1 MPLWFEIA
9 ALVLLGCIA
18 VSLIDLCFALQ
29 NVTRNISNFGIRFET
44 EVLPRFEAAIRNR
57 DHGVNLPSS

>member
-1 MPLWFEIA
+1 MPLWFEIVV
-9 ALVLLGCIA
+9 LVLLASIA

-29 NVTRNISNFGIRFET
+29 NVTRNMSNFGIRFET

-57 DHGVNLPSS
+57 G